1 MKRADMITGIV
12 LLVLAGYVMW
22 ESMQMPP
29 SATFGP
35 GSGFLPFWVGVILA
49 VLAGFLVASVWTR
62 KMTQKDS
69 VNPFPGAKALLAIT
83 GVLGGLAAYI
93 FLIEVLG
100 FLVDTFLYVAFLVGM
115 VERQRWSLTL
125 GVAIVT
131 TASLYIVF
139 QVLLGISL
147 PKGAFGF

>member
-1 MKRADMITGIV
+1 MRKADMMTGIV

-22 ESMQMPP
+22 EAMQMPA

-35 GSGFLPFWVGVILA
+35 GAGFLPFWVGVILA
-49 VLAGFLVASVWTR
+49 VLAVFLLASVWTR
-62 KMTQKDS
+62 KMTRKDAQ
-69 VNPFPGAKALLAIT
+69 NPFPGAKALLAIT

-100 FLVDTFLYVAFLVGM
+100 FLADTFLYVAFLVGM
-115 VERQRWSLTL
+115 VERQRWRLTL

-147 PKGAFGF
+147 PKGMFGF